1 MPAGLSASRL
11 GLALVAG
18 LAVLSQSCGKNLSG
32 DPLEQNSNNSV
43 AVRSSPGLRSIQLQY
58 HLNLF
63 RNQTFGL
70 PGAPY
75 ASNVVESDVLYTAA
89 FRHATNLNT
98 ANTVGSYS
106 NTTVPSYIDNIDPA
120 NVTGGTTTTTSGS
133 GGGSAAN
140 NQNDL
145 LLKMATMEF
154 QSTAKTPPQFPALFT
169 DPDLFIRIEAVDGG
183 GSLVDGA
190 VTVTPFE
197 DYEFNGDIFQ
207 TTSTT
212 GTTGTTGAVGAV
224 SAPATGASATFPYFR
239 GFNTDALTDANGAQY
254 QFDAVDNMWYTRVG
268 RTAIMRASTLAFAFA
283 GTYDTND
290 YRPPYPILD
299 DRFTGSFISI
309 GYANLFAR
317 LGMWPND
324 GLQPSGTVEAGVTT
338 YGLDTDVGGQNQYC
352 GPPIHVTL
360 PVFEPVL
367 ISPNSACLVSLT
379 KMLTVDPRDS
389 SLATVVA
396 SISGGVV
403 TNLTLTS
410 PGAGYSSASAP
421 SVVITGGGATA
432 NAAATATVNADGTIG
447 TITLTSGGAGYTSAP
462 TVVLSR
468 TQAPVDASLIKTFAV
483 YSLDPNLSVGD
494 PGDSN
499 APAGTY
505 GYAPTGPAVQTVS
518 NGLVTQVTVNSTV
531 GGFSVVTFDPSVNLT
546 QVQIG
551 DEVSLTVGEAGGY
564 PYPTQYNGVY
574 TVLWNTDANP
584 PEPGIPTGLPQHS
597 LAVNYINSNSG
608 NPTNIYFFNGPAG
621 TSVILP
627 NFLSNPTLDDNTASV
642 ISVNGGRFGVIFD
655 NSRAHQLRS
664 GEFFIIPT
672 APLEPNSWY
681 EVGVRFRTVSYIL
694 SGATQNP
701 NVVDTD
707 ANPTLYKWTFKTNG
721 RVPTIVY

>member
-63 RNQTFGL
+63 RDQTFSL

-89 FRHATNLNT
+89 FRHATNINT

-120 NVTGGTTTTTSGS
+120 NVTGGTTNTTTGGTSG
-133 GGGSAAN
+133 AN

-183 GSLVDGA
+183 ASLVDGA

-207 TTSTT
+207 TTSTS
-212 GTTGTTGAVGAV
+212 GSGQSGGVV
-224 SAPATGASATFPYFR
+224 SAPATGASTTFPYFR

-283 GTYDTND
+283 GTYDSND

-299 DRFTGSFISI
+299 NRFTGSFLSI
-309 GYANLFAR
+309 GYSNLFAR

-324 GLQPSGTVEAGVTT
+324 GLQPNGTVEAGVTT

-367 ISPNSACLVSLT
+367 ISPNSACLVSFT
-379 KMLTVDPRDS
+379 KMLNVDPRDN

-396 SISGGVV
+396 TVSGGVV
-403 TNLTLTS
+403 TNLNLAT
-410 PGAGYSSASAP
+410 PGSGYSSASAP
-421 SVVITGGGATA
+421 AVVITGGGATT
-432 NAAATATVNADGTIG
+432 NASGTAVVNADGTIG
-447 TITLTSGGAGYTSAP
+447 QVILTSGGAGYTSAP

-468 TQAPVDASLIKTFAV
+468 TQAPVDSSLIKTFAV
-483 YSLDPNLSVGD
+483 YALDPNLSVGD
-494 PGDSN
+494 PGDSS

-505 GYAPTGPAVQTVS
+505 GYIPTGPAVQTVS
-518 NGLVTQVTVNSTV
+518 NGLVTQVTVVSTA
-531 GGFSVVTFDPSVNLT
+531 GAFSVITFDNSVNLS
-546 QVQIG
+546 QVQQG
-551 DEVSLTVGEAGGY
+551 DQVSLTVGEAQGY
-564 PYPTQYNGVY
+564 PFPNQYNGIY

-584 PEPGIPTGLPQHS
+584 PEAGIPVGLPPHS

-608 NPTNIYFFNGPAG
+608 SPINVYYPNPVG
-621 TSVILP
+621 TPIILP
-627 NFLSNPTLDDNTASV
+627 SFVSNPSLQDNHASV
-642 ISVNGGRFGVIFD
+642 ISTSGQRFGVVFD
-655 NSRAHQLRS
+655 NERAHQLRS
-664 GEFFIIPT
+664 GEFFIVPT

-707 ANPTLYKWTFKTNG
+707 LNPTLYKWTFKTNG